1 MCVYGIYICISQL
14 IHTSTAECLWKYT
27 NLVTTKLSH
36 SLHKNIQRLLGTEPD
51 QYAEVCE
58 RKTCLQTVMKYG
70 MTLSLMK
77 EMIYFFDMYTLC
89 PLIEL
94 EPTVDQGGHRSTR
107 GYNGNVPCQ
116 PSDEELY
123 NAIKERMEISGGN
136 NQLRRVLL
144 AANNLKPS
152 LGQSKL
158 SPISAD
164 KDLVIKYLLKVY
176 QTIAEQKDGS
186 KTPKNPFQP
195 GGRMARL
202 SYKMVRDHVNNMLE
216 KEYPIGLCIFV
227 QVHQIHIWN
236 STNVMHVHKDMV
248 IERNSNS
255 RGTKRDRFLF
265 LKIAEGHMMG
275 EELTH
280 LSDLGIEYD
289 TSRRLTLTELGAI
302 VFEPTTALVNITD
315 VGRIVLAE
323 QASNFY
329 LEGTGDDEGLSQ
341 SKDGKEQSEDKTSI
355 ASEEASSLN
364 RNDDDESSSWQESIS
379 PEGMSITGRA
389 SPDGMSSTGRND
401 DDESA
406 LWQAGDSD
414 MSIAGRNDDDE
425 SAPFQVSDMSVAGCS
440 TAFAEQFLDDDGASR
455 QESISPEGMS
465 ITGRASPDDMSST
478 GWSIAVADADQ
489 LREMYGTLP
498 SWDIDS
504 LSLPE
509 GERLFFKTYDREP
522 SDNPLIFDQS
532 PLPPPLPLLAEQLL
546 DDDGASRQ
554 ESISP
559 EGMSIT
565 GRASPDGMSSTGWM
579 SEMIL
584 RMAELERHA
593 IANNAE
599 HELLQSEF
607 GTLLYQDFFKL
618 ERWYYSR
625 FNQPRESSVDGHV
638 EV

>member
-1 MCVYGIYICISQL
+1 MVNLLFTPVVSECVCVCVCMCVCVYGIYICISQL

-27 NLVTTKLSH
+27 NLVSTKLSH
-36 SLHKNIQRLLGTEPD
+36 SLHKNIQRLLGTEPY
-51 QYAEVCE
+51 QYAELCD
-58 RKTCLQTVMKYG
+58 RKICLQTVMKYG

-89 PLIEL
+89 PLILL
-94 EPTVDQGGHRSTR
+94 EPIVDQGGHRSTR

-116 PSDEELY
+116 PSDEELH
-123 NAIKERMEISGGN
+123 NAIKERMEIYGGN

-152 LGQSKL
+152 LGQSKS
-158 SPISAD
+158 SPVSAD
-164 KDLVIKYLLKVY
+164 KDLVIKYLLRVY

-186 KTPKNPFQP
+186 NSKTPKNPFQP
-195 GGRMARL
+195 GDGRIARL
-202 SYKMVRDHVNNMLE
+202 SYPMVRDHVNNMLE

-248 IERNSNS
+248 IERNSTC
-255 RGTKRDRFLF
+255 RGTKRDRLLF
-265 LKIAEGHMMG
+265 LKEVEGHAMG

-280 LSDLGIEYD
+280 LSDLGIEWNI
-289 TSRRLTLTELGAI
+289 SRRLTLTDFGAI

-315 VGRIVLAE
+315 MGRIVLAE
-323 QASNFY
+323 QASNFH

-341 SKDGKEQSEDKTSI
+341 SNDGKEQSDS

-364 RNDDDESSSWQESIS
+364 RNDDDESSSWLS
-379 PEGMSITGRA
+379 PEGMSSTGRA

-401 DDESA
+401 DDELA
-406 LWQAGDSD
+406 LRQAGDSD
-414 MSIAGRNDDDE
+414 MSDAGCTDHM
-425 SAPFQVSDMSVAGCS
+425 SDAGCS
-440 TAFAEQFLDDDGASR
+440 TAIAEQFLDDDGALR
-455 QESISPEGMS
+455 QESISPSGMS
-465 ITGRASPDDMSST
+465 ITGRASPDGMNST
-478 GWSIAVADADQ
+478 GWSTAVADDDD
-489 LREMYGTLP
+489 TLP

-504 LSLPE
+504 LSLTE
-509 GERLFFKTYDREP
+509 DERLFFKTYDREP

-532 PLPPPLPLLAEQLL
+532 PLPPPLPLLAGQLL

-559 EGMSIT
+559 E
-565 GRASPDGMSSTGWM
+565 GMSSTGWM

-593 IANNAE
+593 IANNDE
-599 HELLQSEF
+599 HEIKQSEF
-607 GTLLYQDFFKL
+607 GTLLRQDFFKL

-625 FNQPRESSVDGHV
+625 LNQPRESSVDGQV